1 VGGSAEVWA
10 RHDQLIPLAWQEF
23 SVVRF
28 YGDKAKADAVYA

>member
-1 VGGSAEVWA
+1 MSDTILFEN
-10 RHDQLIPLAWQEF
+10 HSDMSQEF